1 MKLRRI
7 RLSGE
12 KKRTLILR
20 VLILFLLATTVYLL
34 SVYTNRK
41 AIIATSQITENRA
54 KAKATLIINECVSR
68 LISEFGGDRFVSVAY
83 DTDGKV
89 LSITVNSSN
98 VSEFTSKLNE
108 KINRSLSRII
118 IKTEIPLGSVLAPS
132 VFPGRGPFLTVRS
145 VASGS
150 ASLEISSSVTGAGV
164 NQSLHSLYVSVV
176 ADISILTSSGSREC
190 TVKQNILIAETLTVG
205 KAPLT

>member
-118 IKTEIPLGSVLAPS
+118 VKTEIPLGSVLAPS
-132 VFPGRGPFLTVRS
+132 VFPGRGPF
-145 VASGS
+145 
-150 ASLEISSSVTGAGV
+150 
-164 NQSLHSLYVSVV
+164 
-176 ADISILTSSGSREC
+176 
-190 TVKQNILIAETLTVG
+190 
-205 KAPLT
+205 